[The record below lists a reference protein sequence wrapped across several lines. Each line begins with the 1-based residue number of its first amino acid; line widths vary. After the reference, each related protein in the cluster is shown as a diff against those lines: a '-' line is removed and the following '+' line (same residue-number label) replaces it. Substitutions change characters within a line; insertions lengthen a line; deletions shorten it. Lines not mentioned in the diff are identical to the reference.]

1 MNVMVDM
8 AASPERMGT
17 KDQLRFTPNG
27 TRVPDGRPPK
37 NDDDDVSMMMM
48 CQCHRCLHP
57 SCSS

>member
-27 TRVPDGRPPK
+27 TRVPDGPPPK
-37 NDDDDVSMMMM
+37 NDDDDDDDDDDVSMPPV
-48 CQCHRCLHP
+48 P
-57 SCSS
+57 SSLL